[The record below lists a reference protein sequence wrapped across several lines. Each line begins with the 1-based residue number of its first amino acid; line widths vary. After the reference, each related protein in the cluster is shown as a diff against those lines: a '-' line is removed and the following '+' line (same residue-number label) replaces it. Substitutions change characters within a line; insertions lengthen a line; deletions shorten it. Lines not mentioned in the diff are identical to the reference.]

1 MTKRSIKKVVI
12 PRKKRGRPF
21 TGVDNRD
28 PVMAIRVSLE
38 MRAEIDEWS
47 AQQADRPDRSE
58 SIRRMITMVLRGKR
72 K

>member
-1 MTKRSIKKVVI
+1 MAKSTKKVVI
-12 PRKKRGRPF
+12 PKKKRGRPF

-38 MRAEIDEWS
+38 MRAEIDKWS

-58 SIRRMITMVLRGKR
+58 AIRRMITMVLQGKR

>member
-1 MTKRSIKKVVI
+1 
-12 PRKKRGRPF
+12 
-21 TGVDNRD
+21 
-28 PVMAIRVSLE
+28 MAIRVSLE

-58 SIRRMITMVLRGKR
+58 AIRRMITMVLRGKR